1 MSRIEQNQVKRC
13 VSLVAPQII
22 VHELRFQWFSILIH
36 DTFRYMP
43 IHEQKRYHPRFC
55 IYFIK
60 NRTDR
65 ESYNSGNYDPS
76 HEFWPFLV
84 PFLVLMLFYSKQM
97 AAIVASC
104 VEFEPT
110 HRPSM
115 STVVK
120 DLQALLNDL
129 PEPSNEAKHLR
140 IRWYI
145 SPVIQEVA
153 VFVLCFYFDNV
164 ICAENWLQNKS

>member
-1 MSRIEQNQVKRC
+1 
-13 VSLVAPQII
+13 
-22 VHELRFQWFSILIH
+22 
-36 DTFRYMP
+36 
-43 IHEQKRYHPRFC
+43 
-55 IYFIK
+55 
-60 NRTDR
+60 
-65 ESYNSGNYDPS
+65 
-76 HEFWPFLV
+76 
-84 PFLVLMLFYSKQM
+84 M

-115 STVVK
+115 SIVVK

-129 PEPSNEAKHLR
+129 PEPSNEAKHLQ